1 MKSSS
6 YWKDRANLRMNS
18 YHKNSDKTIYKIN
31 NAYDKA
37 IEDINKDIKN
47 IFYKFQ
53 SDSGMSIA
61 EAKDLLNTKIPKSEL
76 ESIRSKINGIQD
88 KNLKRYLMD
97 QLNTKAYNS
106 RMTRLEALKESIYIN
121 TKRIADV
128 EFVQSELRYIKNI
141 NEAYYRNI
149 YDIQKGTGIVT
160 DFATMPVSAIEEIL
174 KNNWSGKHYSER
186 VWGNSEVLAAKL
198 EEVITSGL
206 MSGKSSKNM
215 AVELADLS
223 QYGKMAA
230 ERLVR
235 TETTYVTN
243 MAELE
248 SYKEIGI
255 GRYIFVA
262 TLDLRT
268 SKQCRN
274 MDGTIINIEKGVPGE
289 NLPPLHPWC
298 RSTTRAYLEGMKR
311 ERRARDPETG
321 KNYIIEDMDYK
332 EWYQKCVIDKYGE
345 QKAETFQKM
354 IRNKTSDKKQYKEYS
369 KRLGKDA
376 PRSFTDF
383 RELKYNNSEGWSKL
397 KQSYQIVNLYKVD
410 FGSISATKILE
421 LDKLAFEAKRNN
433 QISKYKTQG
442 NFAVMQYNN
451 KVKFA
456 SSRIS
461 SDSSQ
466 YFIKYKGN
474 KDDLVLLK
482 DEPFFKTLGP
492 GDIVDGEINEIY
504 RFHDTEAK
512 FFEYLHDQLK
522 KEDIKDIYM
531 LSEKKMC
538 ESCRKVAEQ
547 FMKVHSNIKVNV
559 VSGKTLDTW
568 KGRK

>member
-37 IEDINKDIKN
+37 IEDINKDIKS

-88 KNLKRYLMD
+88 KNLKRYLMA

-174 KNNWSGKHYSER
+174 KNDWSGKHYSER

-198 EEVITSGL
+198 EEVITNGL
-206 MSGKSSKNM
+206 MSGKSSKKM

-230 ERLVR
+230 ERLIR
-235 TETTYVTN
+235 TETTYITN

-248 SYKEIGI
+248 SYKELDID
-255 GRYIFVA
+255 RYIFVA

-268 SKQCRN
+268 STMCRE
-274 MDGTIINIEKGVPGE
+274 MDGKIIEVSKGIPGE

-298 RSTTRAYLEGMKR
+298 RSTTRAYFEGMTRK
-311 ERRARDPETG
+311 RRARDPETG
-321 KNYIIEDMDYK
+321 KNYIIENMNYD
-332 EWYQKCVIDKYGE
+332 EWYQKFVVDKYGE

-354 IRNKTSDKKQYKEYS
+354 IKNKSSDIEQHKRYIKELNEIVPKKLEDFQKIKYTKKE
-369 KRLGKDA
+369 
-376 PRSFTDF
+376 
-383 RELKYNNSEGWSKL
+383 EW
-397 KQSYQIVNLYKVD
+397 
-410 FGSISATKILE
+410 
-421 LDKLAFEAKRNN
+421 
-433 QISKYKTQG
+433 
-442 NFAVMQYNN
+442 
-451 KVKFA
+451 
-456 SSRIS
+456 SRIS
-461 SDSSQ
+461 
-466 YFIKYKGN
+466 YKYKLKTVYN
-474 KDDLVLLK
+474 LDRLNHTENFASKDAIRHIL
-482 DEPFFKTLGP
+482 E
-492 GDIVDGEINEIY
+492 GEIN
-504 RFHDTEAK
+504 RRGKAVGFHMENMPT
-512 FFEYLHDQLK
+512 K
-522 KEDIKDIYM
+522 KG
-531 LSEKKMC
+531 
-538 ESCRKVAEQ
+538 KVIERTR
-547 FMKVHSNIKVNV
+547 
-559 VSGKTLDTW
+559 SGKDKNGVYSASVEIDGILKDARSSFFPAEMIPQQIIQAINEAYNSREPYYNSMLKGKTSYGFEVGMYLD
-568 KGRK
+568 KNNKISSAFPIQKRGD

>member
-37 IEDINKDIKN
+37 IEDINKDIKK

-61 EAKDLLNTKIPKSEL
+61 EAKDLLNTKIPKLEL

-88 KNLKRYLMD
+88 KNLKRYLMA
-97 QLNTKAYNS
+97 QLNAKAYNS

-121 TKRIADV
+121 TKRIANV
-128 EFVQSELRYIKNI
+128 ELVQSELRYIKNI

-149 YDIQKGTGIVT
+149 YDIQKVTGIVT
-160 DFATMPVSAIEEIL
+160 DFATMPVNVIEDIL

-206 MSGKSSKNM
+206 MSGKSSKKM

-230 ERLVR
+230 ERLIR

-248 SYKEIGI
+248 SYKELGI
-255 GRYIFVA
+255 DKYIFVA

-274 MDGTIINIEKGVPGE
+274 MDGKVIDVYRGVPGE

-298 RSTTRAYLEGMKR
+298 RSTTRAYFEGMNR
-311 ERRARDPETG
+311 RRRARDPETG
-321 KNYIIEDMDYK
+321 KNYIIENMNFD
-332 EWYQKCVIDKYGE
+332 EWYQKFVVDKYGE

-354 IRNKTSDKKQYKEYS
+354 IKNKAADRKQYSKYKEI
-369 KRLGKDA
+369 LGKDV
-376 PRSFTDF
+376 PKSFTDF
-383 RELKYNNSEGWSKL
+383 RQLKYNDINEWKLIKYNYKL
-397 KQSYQIVNLYKVD
+397 KSEAKNNPQC
-410 FGSISATKILE
+410 ILE
-421 LDKLAFEAKRNN
+421 NAHKFNIDERKYTSYLFGGSNVNGLAKGDAFESRLGYSINNYKDLDILIKDNIGKFPAIFKGDTPHGKKYEVNMVLKGLKNKQAKVKVGVMSDDNGPRLTTVFIDKLKE
-433 QISKYKTQG
+433 
-442 NFAVMQYNN
+442 
-451 KVKFA
+451 
-456 SSRIS
+456 
-461 SDSSQ
+461 SD
-466 YFIKYKGN
+466 I
-474 KDDLVLLK
+474 
-482 DEPFFKTLGP
+482 
-492 GDIVDGEINEIY
+492 
-504 RFHDTEAK
+504 
-512 FFEYLHDQLK
+512 EY
-522 KEDIKDIYM
+522 ERY
-531 LSEKKMC
+531 
-538 ESCRKVAEQ
+538 
-547 FMKVHSNIKVNV
+547 
-559 VSGKTLDTW
+559 
-568 KGRK
+568 

>member
-37 IEDINKDIKN
+37 IEDINKDIKK

-53 SDSGMSIA
+53 FDSGMSIA

-88 KNLKRYLMD
+88 KNLKRYLMA

-186 VWGNSEVLAAKL
+186 IWSNSEVLAVKI

-230 ERLVR
+230 ERLIR
-235 TETTYVTN
+235 TETTYITN

-248 SYKEIGI
+248 SYKELDID
-255 GRYIFVA
+255 RYIFVA

-268 SKQCRN
+268 SPMCRE
-274 MDGTIINIEKGVPGE
+274 MDGKIIEVSKGIPGE

-298 RSTTRAYLEGMKR
+298 RSTTRAYFEGMTRK
-311 ERRARDPETG
+311 RRARDPETG
-321 KNYIIEDMDYK
+321 ENYIIEDMDYK
-332 EWYQKCVIDKYGE
+332 EWYQKCVVDRYGE

-354 IRNKTSDKKQYKEYS
+354 IKNKASDRKQLNEFKEV
-369 KRLGKDA
+369 LGKES
-376 PRSFTDF
+376 PKTLKDF
-383 RELKYNNSEGWSKL
+383 QDLKYNNSKEWELTKSFVISKKRKKISDNATLCQWKNISREANTKIVGIVTPNGIKITELSNHMIERFIGDGDKRIGVSVDSVRDALISPLDIKAIKVDDLDRKSQKFIGENATVSINPDTGNLIQTNPTSSKL
-397 KQSYQIVNLYKVD
+397 AERLKRRK
-410 FGSISATKILE
+410 
-421 LDKLAFEAKRNN
+421 LDD
-433 QISKYKTQG
+433 
-442 NFAVMQYNN
+442 
-451 KVKFA
+451 KVK
-456 SSRIS
+456 
-461 SDSSQ
+461 
-466 YFIKYKGN
+466 
-474 KDDLVLLK
+474 
-482 DEPFFKTLGP
+482 
-492 GDIVDGEINEIY
+492 
-504 RFHDTEAK
+504 
-512 FFEYLHDQLK
+512 
-522 KEDIKDIYM
+522 
-531 LSEKKMC
+531 
-538 ESCRKVAEQ
+538 
-547 FMKVHSNIKVNV
+547 
-559 VSGKTLDTW
+559 
-568 KGRK
+568 

>member
-88 KNLKRYLMD
+88 KNLKRYLMA

-174 KNNWSGKHYSER
+174 KNDWSGKHYSER

-198 EEVITSGL
+198 EEVITNGL
-206 MSGKSSKNM
+206 MSGKSSKKM

-230 ERLVR
+230 ERLIR
-235 TETTYVTN
+235 TETTYITN

-248 SYKEIGI
+248 SYKELDID
-255 GRYIFVA
+255 RYIFVA

-268 SKQCRN
+268 STMCRE
-274 MDGTIINIEKGVPGE
+274 MDGKIIEVSKGIPGE

-298 RSTTRAYLEGMKR
+298 RSTTRAYFEGMTRK
-311 ERRARDPETG
+311 RRARDPETG
-321 KNYIIEDMDYK
+321 KNYIIENMNYD
-332 EWYQKCVIDKYGE
+332 EWYQKFVVDKYGE

-354 IRNKTSDKKQYKEYS
+354 IKNKSSDIEQHKRYIKELNEIVPKKLEDFQKIKYTKKE
-369 KRLGKDA
+369 
-376 PRSFTDF
+376 
-383 RELKYNNSEGWSKL
+383 EW
-397 KQSYQIVNLYKVD
+397 
-410 FGSISATKILE
+410 
-421 LDKLAFEAKRNN
+421 
-433 QISKYKTQG
+433 
-442 NFAVMQYNN
+442 
-451 KVKFA
+451 
-456 SSRIS
+456 SRIS
-461 SDSSQ
+461 
-466 YFIKYKGN
+466 YKYKLKTVYN
-474 KDDLVLLK
+474 LDRLNHTENFASKDAIRHIL
-482 DEPFFKTLGP
+482 E
-492 GDIVDGEINEIY
+492 GEIN
-504 RFHDTEAK
+504 RRGKAVGFHMENMPT
-512 FFEYLHDQLK
+512 K
-522 KEDIKDIYM
+522 KG
-531 LSEKKMC
+531 
-538 ESCRKVAEQ
+538 KVIERTR
-547 FMKVHSNIKVNV
+547 
-559 VSGKTLDTW
+559 SGKDKNGVYSASVEIDGILKDARSSFFPAEMIPQQIIQAINEAYNSREPYYNSMLKGKTSYGFEVGMYLD
-568 KGRK
+568 KNNKISSAFPIQKRGD

>member
-88 KNLKRYLMD
+88 KNLKRYLMA

-174 KNNWSGKHYSER
+174 KNDWSGKHYSER

-198 EEVITSGL
+198 EEVITNGL
-206 MSGKSSKNM
+206 MSGKSSKKM

-230 ERLVR
+230 ERLIR
-235 TETTYVTN
+235 TETTYITN

-248 SYKEIGI
+248 SYKELDID
-255 GRYIFVA
+255 RYIFVA

-268 SKQCRN
+268 STMCRE
-274 MDGTIINIEKGVPGE
+274 MDGKIIEVSKGIPGE

-298 RSTTRAYLEGMKR
+298 RSTTRAYFEGMTRK
-311 ERRARDPETG
+311 RRARDPETG
-321 KNYIIEDMDYK
+321 KNYIIENMNYD
-332 EWYQKCVIDKYGE
+332 EWYQKFVVDKYGE

-354 IRNKTSDKKQYKEYS
+354 IKNKSSDIEQHKRYIKELNEIVSKKLEDFQKIKYTKKE
-369 KRLGKDA
+369 
-376 PRSFTDF
+376 
-383 RELKYNNSEGWSKL
+383 EW
-397 KQSYQIVNLYKVD
+397 
-410 FGSISATKILE
+410 
-421 LDKLAFEAKRNN
+421 
-433 QISKYKTQG
+433 
-442 NFAVMQYNN
+442 
-451 KVKFA
+451 
-456 SSRIS
+456 SRIS
-461 SDSSQ
+461 
-466 YFIKYKGN
+466 YKYKLKTVYN
-474 KDDLVLLK
+474 LDRLNHTENFASKDAIRHIL
-482 DEPFFKTLGP
+482 E
-492 GDIVDGEINEIY
+492 GEIN
-504 RFHDTEAK
+504 RRGKAVGFHMENMPT
-512 FFEYLHDQLK
+512 K
-522 KEDIKDIYM
+522 KG
-531 LSEKKMC
+531 
-538 ESCRKVAEQ
+538 KVIERTR
-547 FMKVHSNIKVNV
+547 
-559 VSGKTLDTW
+559 SGKDKNGVYSASVEIDGILKDARSSFFPAEMIPQQIIQAINEAYNSREPYYNSMLKGKTSYGFEVGMYLD
-568 KGRK
+568 KNNKISSAFPIQKRGD